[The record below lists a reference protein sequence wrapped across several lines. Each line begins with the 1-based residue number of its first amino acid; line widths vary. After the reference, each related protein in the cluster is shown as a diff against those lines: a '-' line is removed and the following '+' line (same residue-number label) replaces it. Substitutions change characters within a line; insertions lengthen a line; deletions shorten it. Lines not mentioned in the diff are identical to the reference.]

1 MSHDGLLD
9 RAPLGPRL
17 PPGGALRAPRLG
29 PRVGL
34 LVGLTVVVT
43 GVVFLLPRLPQDAS
57 YHGFAD
63 QRAFLGVPSFANV
76 VPNLAF
82 VLVGALGLLSLRP
95 RRAPR
100 ASIAFVDPRERA
112 FFLLFFAAVA
122 LIGPGSAYYH
132 WAPDNAR
139 LVWDRLPMTLAF
151 MTLFAA
157 IIGERLGVG
166 AGRAL
171 LAPLLGAGVASVA
184 YWHLTELRGMGDL
197 RPYVLV
203 QFYPMLAIPLLLVM
217 FPPRYTRGGDLMTV
231 LGLYGIAKLLEL
243 GDALVLSWLRVVS
256 GHALKHVVSA
266 VACYWIL
273 RMLERRRPLASR
285 PASPQPPTAVDTAAL
300 RDSVSAL

>member
-1 MSHDGLLD
+1 MAAYFRRRMLTTT
-9 RAPLGPRL
+9 R
-17 PPGGALRAPRLG
+17 RLG

-34 LVGLTVVVT
+34 LVGLTVVVA

-76 VPNLAF
+76 VSNLAF
-82 VLVGALGLLSLRP
+82 VLAGALGLLSLRP

-100 ASIAFVDPRERA
+100 PIAFVDPRERA

-171 LAPLLGAGVASVA
+171 LAPLFVAGVASVA
-184 YWHLTELRGMGDL
+184 YWHLTELRSMGDL

-203 QFYPMLAIPLLLVM
+203 QFYPMLAIPLLLLM
-217 FPPRYTRGGDLMTV
+217 FPPRYTRGGDLMIV

-243 GDALVLSWLRVVS
+243 GDALVLSWLRVAS

-273 RMLERRRPLASR
+273 RMLERRRPLASDADPPESR
-285 PASPQPPTAVDTAAL
+285 TAAETAVLRDPASAL
-300 RDSVSAL
+300 